1 MALVTPGDRE
11 AAHMFRHVPSL
22 IVALALFSG
31 AALAEDVKLGA
42 LDIVAPWARATP
54 KGATIGG
61 GYLKITNTGAA
72 PDRLVGGSSQIAGKL
87 EVHEMSMSG
96 GVMKMRPVS
105 GGLEIRPGDTV
116 ELKPGGLHIMF
127 VGLKQQLQQ
136 GQHFKATLQFE
147 KAGNVDVDFSVAGIG
162 ATSAGGRAAAPPQHD
177 MGGMKMK

>member
-1 MALVTPGDRE
+1 LALVPWGDRG
-11 AAHMFRHVPSL
+11 AGHMFRNVPSL

-31 AALAEDVKLGA
+31 AALAEDLKVGA

-61 GYLKITNTGAA
+61 GYLRITNTGTAS
-72 PDRLVGGSSQIAGKL
+72 DRLVGGSSQISGRL

-105 GGLEIRPGDTV
+105 SGLEIRPGETV

-147 KAGNVDVDFSVAGIG
+147 KAGNVDVDFSVSGIG
-162 ATSAGGRAAAPPQHD
+162 ATSAGDNAAASPSHD